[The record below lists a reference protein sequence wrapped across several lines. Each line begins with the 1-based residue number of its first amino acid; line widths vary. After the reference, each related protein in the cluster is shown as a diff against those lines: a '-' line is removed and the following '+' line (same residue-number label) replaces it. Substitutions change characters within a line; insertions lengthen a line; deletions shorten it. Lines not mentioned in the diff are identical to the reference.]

1 MWWLVD
7 LEDSCQIHSVALLNR
22 DEFSY
27 RLQNFTIDI
36 FRKDPRLEP
45 TFPENSG
52 QICAHQVDPVG
63 ASQWVELDCNNG
75 PVTGQFVR
83 IVKRSFE
90 ALTLCQVQVFGYS
103 WSVKTRSTY
112 RHVPNTK
119 SLSEPREVLG
129 VFSTPMQCGLTLWRR
144 LHLNAFH
151 FNKNS
156 GYCEGY
162 STESGSHSS
171 ANDQVWD
178 CFIEIS
184 D

>member
-1 MWWLVD
+1 MSMIKASHGANLALHRPTAQGPETFTNELSRNTPSLYLSNKAVDGNADGTLYSHCSHTIDAPIMWWLVD

-22 DEFSY
+22 DESSY

-45 TFPENSG
+45 TFPENFG

-90 ALTLCQVQVFGYS
+90 ALTLCQVKF
-103 WSVKTRSTY
+103 
-112 RHVPNTK
+112 
-119 SLSEPREVLG
+119 
-129 VFSTPMQCGLTLWRR
+129 
-144 LHLNAFH
+144 
-151 FNKNS
+151 
-156 GYCEGY
+156 
-162 STESGSHSS
+162 
-171 ANDQVWD
+171 
-178 CFIEIS
+178 
-184 D
+184 